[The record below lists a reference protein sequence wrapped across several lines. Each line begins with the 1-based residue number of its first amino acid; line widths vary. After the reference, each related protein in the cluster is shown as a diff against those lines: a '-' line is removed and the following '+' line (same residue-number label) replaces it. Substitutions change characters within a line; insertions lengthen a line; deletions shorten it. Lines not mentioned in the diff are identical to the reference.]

1 MIMVWSNRQE
11 SWPYDI
17 LGYSDKGKIYVT
29 NIDDK
34 CFGANQKNS
43 IALL

>member
-1 MIMVWSNRQE
+1 MAGCNPRKLWT
-11 SWPYDI
+11 YYI
-17 LGYSDKGKIYVT
+17 LGYSYKGKIYVT

-34 CFGANQKNS
+34 CFGTNKKKNS